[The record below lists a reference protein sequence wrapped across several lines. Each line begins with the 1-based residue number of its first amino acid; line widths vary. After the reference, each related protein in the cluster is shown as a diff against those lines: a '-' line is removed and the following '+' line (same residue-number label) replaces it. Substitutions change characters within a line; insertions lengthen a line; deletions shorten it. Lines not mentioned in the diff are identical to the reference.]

1 MAALGAAAGEYGR
14 SALGLHAYTESV
26 GLGTVTAVRLKCALR
41 HGSALLY
48 LLFRGDFSMLV
59 GIDFVRYLRDLQYSR
74 LQSPRQSAAHDLQ
87 FSLGVVQLSSKRNF
101 SLKDTLRGP
110 LNRASIGFVQE
121 RNLHV
126 RLSHCRSTESH
137 QIYSVPMHAPS
148 TRENHGTPGVNIS
161 GGFAAFSFV

>member
-121 RNLHV
+121 KNCTSGCLIAD
-126 RLSHCRSTESH
+126 RLNRIRST
-137 QIYSVPMHAPS
+137 
-148 TRENHGTPGVNIS
+148 
-161 GGFAAFSFV
+161 AFRCTLRAHERTTAHPV